1 MKKENYLLLGVTG
14 GIATGKSTV
23 TRMLKEMGAAAIDMD
38 VIARQVV
45 EPGKPALQDIVG
57 YFGKEVLQSDGSLDR
72 KKVSKIVFNDPEK
85 RKKLESFTHPRIYE
99 EFFRQVNMIVEN
111 NPNAVIQA
119 EVPLLIEMNLQH
131 LFDKIILVY
140 APREEQIRR
149 LTKRDNISEAEAVQI
164 LAAQLP
170 IAEKVKYA
178 DFVIENQGDPEHT
191 GKQVEE
197 LWEKLRKL
205 RIEN

>member
-1 MKKENYLLLGVTG
+1 MKKGNYLLLGVTG

-23 TRMLKEMGAAAIDMD
+23 TRMLKEMGAAVIDMD

-99 EFFRQVNMIVEN
+99 EFFRQVNVIVEN

-149 LTKRDNISEAEAVQI
+149 LTKRDNISEAEAIQI

-191 GKQVEE
+191 GKQVKE
-197 LWEKLRKL
+197 LWERLKK
-205 RIEN
+205 IEN